1 MSFFLISL
9 LAISIAGS
17 SVIGVAYIRTLY
29 WFYYVMKIF
38 KYSLEYRLKCSD
50 KAIFI
55 MIFLYTF
62 FSMFSKDFYLHY
74 STIGHLYH
82 TEEELI
88 FKIFIFCLAGMA
100 ILTPNLAFAKFLYG
114 NAVIRTFIIVGF
126 GFSDLM
132 AINWVS
138 RKYFDGV
145 MSEARYL
152 FVMGTVSCPP
162 AFYSVL
168 KESLS
173 FNLGNIF
180 KALKET
186 RNICAVNVALG
197 AINIWVLDYL
207 RQIESNYY
215 LVSYLMINAVGMT
228 LYFSFK
234 SYQWGVLLEE
244 KSIKENIEENSKD
257 EAQKMEKEQQN
268 TKNEKSQKNKK
279 EE

>member
-1 MSFFLISL
+1 
-9 LAISIAGS
+9 
-17 SVIGVAYIRTLY
+17 
-29 WFYYVMKIF
+29 MKVF
-38 KYSLEYRLKCSD
+38 KYSLEYRMKCSD

-62 FSMFSKDFYLHY
+62 FSMFAKDFYLHY
-74 STIGHLYH
+74 STIGHVYH
-82 TEEELI
+82 TEEELL
-88 FKIFIFCLAGMA
+88 FKIFVFCLAGMA
-100 ILTPNLAFAKFLYG
+100 ILTPSFGFAKFLYG
-114 NAVIRTFIIVGF
+114 NAVIRTIIIVGF

-138 RKYFDGV
+138 RKYFEGA
-145 MSEARYL
+145 MSENRYL

-162 AFYSVL
+162 AFFSVL
-168 KESLS
+168 KESFSL
-173 FNLGNIF
+173 NLGNIF

-228 LYFSFK
+228 LYFSWK
-234 SYQWGVLLEE
+234 SYQWGVLLDE
-244 KSIKENIEENSKD
+244 KFGKEKLEEND
-257 EAQKMEKEQQN
+257 ETQKNEKEQQKGKDGK
-268 TKNEKSQKNKK
+268 TQKNKK
-279 EE
+279 E

>member
-9 LAISIAGS
+9 MAISIAGS
-17 SVIGVAYIRTLY
+17 SVIGVAYIRTFY
-29 WFYYVMKIF
+29 WFYYVMKVF
-38 KYSLEYRLKCSD
+38 KYSLEYRMKCSD

-62 FSMFSKDFYLHY
+62 FSMFAKDFYLHY
-74 STIGHLYH
+74 SIIGHVYH
-82 TEEELI
+82 TEEELL
-88 FKIFIFCLAGMA
+88 FKIFVFCLAGMA
-100 ILTPNLAFAKFLYG
+100 ILTPSFAFAKFLYR
-114 NAVIRTFIIVGF
+114 NAVIRTIIIVGF

-162 AFYSVL
+162 AFFSVL
-168 KESLS
+168 KESFSL
-173 FNLGNIF
+173 NLGNVF

-186 RNICAVNVALG
+186 RNICTVNVVLG

-207 RQIESNYY
+207 RHIESNYY
-215 LVSYLMINAVGMT
+215 LVSHLMINAVGMT

-234 SYQWGVLLEE
+234 SYQWGVQLEE
-244 KSIKENIEENSKD
+244 KFNKENLEENGKD
-257 EAQKMEKEQQN
+257 EAQKIEKEQQDG
-268 TKNEKSQKNKK
+268 KNEKTQKKK
-279 EE
+279 RE